1 MSGEYHSNWLSMQKN
16 IYIQALEAEQSGDWK
31 QAHELVQDLV
41 TAEAAWVHAYLHR
54 VEGDEWN
61 AEYWYNRAVR
71 PVCTTSLVAEWD
83 ALYQELKAI
92 GDA

>member
-1 MSGEYHSNWLSMQKN
+1 MAVARAHCMSEKN
-16 IYIQALEAEQSGDWK
+16 VYIEALEAEQSGDWDR
-31 QAHELVQDLV
+31 AHELVQDLV

-71 PVCTTSLVAEWD
+71 PVCRTSLAAEWQS
-83 ALYQELKAI
+83 LYEELAAI
-92 GDA
+92 GRND